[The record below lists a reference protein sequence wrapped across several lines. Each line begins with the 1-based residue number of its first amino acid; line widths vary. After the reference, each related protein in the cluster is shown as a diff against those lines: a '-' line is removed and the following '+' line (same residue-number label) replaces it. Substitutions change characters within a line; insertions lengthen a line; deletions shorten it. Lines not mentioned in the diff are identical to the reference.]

1 MNIVTPKCISGTVS
15 DAACDHRWMASPA
28 VASKRVPM
36 LLYTAV
42 ALEAMGYGA
51 IFALLAELK
60 DQYGISGW
68 GIGLIGGTSFL
79 AALVSQVSL
88 ARYADR
94 GHTVLMLRI
103 GLGVA
108 AAGLLWFGIATQLWG
123 FVGARALL
131 GLGSGMFIP
140 AARRVAVSRSGPNS
154 GEVLGRMASVEVGG
168 FVVGPLIAAVLA
180 EGFGLHVPFVA
191 MAVALACTSPAV
203 ARIQEPPEHEE
214 QPRDANR
221 VLVRIRGVR
230 SGLAIAL
237 ALYLSIGVFE
247 TTWAVYLTDLGAS
260 TDVIAVTLAI
270 FALPLVALSPFGGR
284 LADRRGP
291 MRTGV
296 FALACSVPIIAM
308 YGVVG
313 SVAAAAGLALVHCV
327 CDSVTTPSGQ
337 AAVARSSPPS
347 LIAAGQGLYGA
358 AGTAAAAVAAFGA
371 MPLYDAS
378 HDGMWLVTA
387 GGVALLTTLAWWWGR
402 GTPAAEPARADDP
415 QDPAPV
421 PGPEPEPLP
430 G

>member
-1 MNIVTPKCISGTVS
+1 M
-15 DAACDHRWMASPA
+15 AAPAAASP
-28 VASKRVPM
+28 RVPK

-51 IFALLAELK
+51 IFALLADLQDK
-60 DQYGISGW
+60 YDLPTWSL
-68 GIGLIGGTSFL
+68 GLIAGTSFL

-94 GHTVLMLRI
+94 GHTVLLLRV

-108 AAGLLWFGIATQLWG
+108 AAGMLWFGIATQLWG
-123 FVGARALL
+123 FVGARLLL

-168 FVVGPLIAAVLA
+168 FVIGPLIAAVLSEA
-180 EGFGLHVPFVA
+180 FGLHVPFIA
-191 MAVALACTSPAV
+191 MAVALALTSPAV
-203 ARIQEPPEHEE
+203 ARIQEPPVHEE
-214 QPRDANR
+214 QPREALR
-221 VLVRIRGVR
+221 VLARIRGVR

-247 TTWAVYLTDLGAS
+247 TIWAVYLSDLGAS
-260 TDVIAVTLAI
+260 TGLIAITLAV

-296 FALACSVPIIAM
+296 LALACSVPLIAM

-313 SVAAAAGLALVHCV
+313 SVAAAAAIALAHCV

-337 AAVARSSPPS
+337 AAVARSSPRS
-347 LIAAGQGLYGA
+347 LVAAGQGLYGA

-371 MPLYDAS
+371 APLYDAS
-378 HDGMWLVTA
+378 GDGRWFGTA
-387 GGVALLTTLAWWWGR
+387 AGVGLLTTLAWGWGR
-402 GTPAAEPARADDP
+402 GTPAAEPAQAD
-415 QDPAPV
+415 
-421 PGPEPEPLP
+421 EPEAQPLP

>member
-1 MNIVTPKCISGTVS
+1 M
-15 DAACDHRWMASPA
+15 AAPA

-36 LLYTAV
+36 LLYAATAI
-42 ALEAMGYGA
+42 EAMGYGA
-51 IFALLAELK
+51 IFALLPDLQDAYDLPT
-60 DQYGISGW
+60 W
-68 GIGLIGGTSFL
+68 GLGVIAGTSFL
-79 AALVSQVSL
+79 AALVAQVSL

-94 GHTVLMLRI
+94 GHTVLLLRV
-103 GLGVA
+103 GLAVA
-108 AAGLLWFGIATQLWG
+108 AAGMVWFGVSTQLWG
-123 FVGARALL
+123 FVGARLL
-131 GLGSGMFIP
+131 MGLGSGMFIP
-140 AARRVAVSRSGPNS
+140 AARRVAVSRAGANS

-168 FVVGPLIAAVLA
+168 FVAGPLIAAALS
-180 EGFGLHVPFVA
+180 EWFGLHVPFIA

-203 ARIQEPPEHEE
+203 ARIKEPPEHDE
-214 QPRDANR
+214 QPRQALR

-247 TTWAVYLTDLGAS
+247 TVWALYLSDLGAS
-260 TDVIAVTLAI
+260 TGVISVTLAV

-296 FALACSVPIIAM
+296 LALAFTVPIIAL

-313 SVAAAAGLALVHCV
+313 SVAAAAGLALIHCV
-327 CDSVTTPSGQ
+327 GDSVTTPSGQ
-337 AAVARSSPPS
+337 AAVARASPPS

-371 MPLYDAS
+371 APLYDVS
-378 HDGMWLVTA
+378 RDGMWFVTA
-387 GGVALLTTLAWWWGR
+387 AGVGILTTLAWWWGR
-402 GTPAAEPARADDP
+402 GTPASRPAVTVEPEA
-415 QDPAPV
+415 
-421 PGPEPEPLP
+421 EPLP